1 METEKDLRE
10 YVQLLRDVVD
20 GVGEAV
26 ALLEMTPEATEGATV
41 RYYSRAFCELTGYG
55 PAEALG
61 KLGKILASEETDV
74 GQQARFRESLAAG
87 RAFQGDLVLS
97 GAQGHRLL
105 VEASGTPLSGSG
117 AKQHYV
123 VVLRDLAER
132 RLAEATHRREAERH
146 SLVLKA
152 TDDVVWEWDLIS
164 LEKIWSANLERV
176 FGYRPEEARTYEW
189 WLEHVHPDDREE
201 LVQKIE
207 GMASSDCETVHGQY
221 RFLRANGTWASVQDK
236 VYVIRNA
243 DGGVVRLVG
252 AMRDLTEQLRME
264 ARLARLID
272 QSRDLVAEVDLQGRV
287 VAARGPTEKLLGYR
301 AEELQGK
308 YWPNFVHPDDVWL
321 GEREVARE
329 FFTSGR
335 PVTDRLSRLRTR
347 EGHWRPFLFTAM
359 WQPEDGTILA
369 VGRDVSAA
377 HEAQERLRESEERY
391 RTLFHQSPMP
401 KIVYDPET
409 LQILDVN
416 DAACRLY
423 GYSHEEFKALTIPDI
438 RPAAERTKV
447 LQFLASGP
455 VSKEPALWLH
465 QKKDGTLITVE
476 VTPHL
481 MMLEGRPVRLAQIQD
496 VTERIEMEER
506 LRQMQ
511 KMEAVGQLA
520 GGIAHDFNNILT
532 VINGFAERLQTK
544 IGEDRTE
551 LQHIL
556 EAGRRAAGLTQQLL
570 VFSRKQVIQTRA
582 VDLNGLVQG
591 MQPMLRR
598 LVPASIEISFRLHPE
613 ACVVDADQS
622 QLEQVVLNL
631 AINAADAMEKGG
643 RLHIDTR
650 RVTLDTAAARQAG
663 ELPPGEYVALEV
675 ADTGHGIEKQH
686 LSRIF
691 EPFFTTKEK
700 GRGTGLGLP
709 TVYGIVRQGGGHVTL
724 TTELGSGTTFR
735 VLLPFCPGKVE
746 VARPVSVRSAGPGK
760 GTVLVVED
768 DEAVRGLMMATLE
781 DCGYRVLAAGDG
793 AEALAVSRGEMNRI
807 DLLVTDVVMP
817 GMSGGAV
824 AEQLSAMR
832 PEMKVLF
839 VSGYTEDALV
849 LEGVSKG
856 RDFLAKPFTPYT
868 LGEKVRSILT
878 ARAGMRSILLVDDEA
893 PVRRLFR
900 EVLEEAGYRVREAPE
915 GKTALGMLEEEVADL
930 MITDLVMPE
939 REGIET
945 ILDVRKRFESA
956 KIIAI
961 SGAFGGRYLQLAKLL
976 GAQQVLQKPVRPPEL
991 LAAVREV
998 LAG

>member
-1 METEKDLRE
+1 M
-10 YVQLLRDVVD
+10 D
-20 GVGEAV
+20 GVSEAV
-26 ALLEMTPEATEGATV
+26 AVLETVPEAEGETTL
-41 RYYSRAFCELTGYG
+41 RYYNRAFSKLTGYAPG
-55 PAEALG
+55 EAMG
-61 KLGKILASEETDV
+61 KLDAILTGEETDA
-74 GQQARFRESLAAG
+74 GQRARFRDSVAAG
-87 RAFQGDLVLS
+87 KPFQGDIVLY
-97 GAQGHRLL
+97 GAQGRRLL
-105 VEASGTPLSGSG
+105 VEVSGNPLTEMG
-117 AKQHYV
+117 ANQHYV
-123 VVLRDLAER
+123 VVLRDVTER
-132 RLAEATHRREAERH
+132 RRAEAAHRREAERH
-146 SLVLKA
+146 ALVLKA
-152 TDDVVWEWDLIS
+152 TDDVIWEWDKVAE
-164 LEKIWSANLERV
+164 EKIWSGNLQRV

-189 WLEHVHPDDREE
+189 WFEHVHPDDRDE

-207 GMASSDCETVHGQY
+207 GMASIDCETAHGQY
-221 RFLRANGTWASVQDK
+221 RFLRADGTWANVQDK

-243 DGGVVRLVG
+243 EGAVVRLVG
-252 AMRDLTEQLRME
+252 AMRDLTEHLRME

-272 QSRDLVAEVDLQGRV
+272 QSRDLVAEVDMQGRL
-287 VAARGPTEKLLGYR
+287 VAVSGPTEKLLGYR

-308 YWPNFVHPDDVWL
+308 YWPDFVHPDDVWL
-321 GEREVARE
+321 GERDVARE

-347 EGHWRPFLFTAM
+347 EGQWRPFLFTSI

-391 RTLFHQSPMP
+391 RTLFQQSPMA
-401 KIVYDPET
+401 KIVYDRDT

-416 DAACRLY
+416 EVACRLY
-423 GYSHEEFKALTIPDI
+423 GYTHEEFKALTILDI
-438 RPAAERTKV
+438 RPVEERSKL
-447 LQFLASGP
+447 LQFLESGP
-455 VSKEPALWLH
+455 LTREPTLWLH
-465 QKKDGTLITVE
+465 QKKDGTPITVE

-496 VTERIEMEER
+496 VTDRIEMEER

-544 IGEDRTE
+544 MGEDRTE

-570 VFSRKQVIQTRA
+570 VFSRKQVMQTRA
-582 VDLNGLVQG
+582 VDLNGLVRE

-598 LVPASIEISFRLHPE
+598 LVPASIEILFRLHPE

-631 AINAADAMEKGG
+631 AINAADAMEQGG
-643 RLHIDTR
+643 RLHIDTH
-650 RVTLDTAAARQAG
+650 RVTLNAAAARQAG
-663 ELPPGEYVALEV
+663 ELPPGEYVALDV
-675 ADTGHGIEKQH
+675 TDTGHGIEKQH

-709 TVYGIVRQGGGHVTL
+709 TVYGIVRQGGGHVTV
-724 TTELGSGTTFR
+724 TTEVGAGTTFR
-735 VLLPFCPGKVE
+735 VLLPFCPARVE

-760 GTVLVVED
+760 GTILVVED
-768 DEAVRGLMMATLE
+768 NEAVRGLMTATLV
-781 DCGYRVLAAGDG
+781 DCGYRVLTAGDG
-793 AEALAVSRGEMNRI
+793 AEALTVSQGETGRI

-824 AEQLSAMR
+824 AEHLVAMR
-832 PEMKVLF
+832 PEIKVLF

-856 RDFLAKPFTPYT
+856 RDFLAKPFTPFT

-878 ARAGMRSILLVDDEA
+878 ARAGGRSILLVDDEA
-893 PVRRLFR
+893 PVRQLFR

-915 GKTALGMLEEEVADL
+915 GKTAIEMLEKEAADL

-945 ILDVRKRFESA
+945 IIDVRRRFQSA

-961 SGAFGGRYLQLAKLL
+961 SGAFGGRYLHLAKML

-991 LAAVREV
+991 LAAVRDV